1 MKNTIILTTDGFDKL
16 NIELSDL
23 IKNKRPTAIERLKR
37 AREMGDLSENSEYTA
52 AKEDLSFTEGRIQEI
67 EEIIK
72 RAEVVKNN
80 NRNNIVD
87 VGTKVKVLNNEKE
100 EIIEIVGELEADPI
114 NKKLSS
120 KSPIGKA
127 LIGTKPGDK
136 VNISIPAGTISY
148 KVLEIL

>member
-16 NIELSDL
+16 NIELNDL